1 MKKKCVIL
9 ISLFVSFVLFM
20 LYMDSGIRFFKTY
33 EKEFFIENQT
43 IWHQQFSFKKEPMSS
58 ISVKLKGEVDG
69 DLELILGDGEQERKI
84 DIPQR
89 KVNRYTGTSFI
100 YDWYSK
106 DVTVTIKSKKGKIK
120 ELRAYFDSFS

>member
-58 ISVKLKGEVDG
+58 ISVKLKGGEDG
-69 DLELILGDGEQERKI
+69 DLELILGEQERKI

>member
-1 MKKKCVIL
+1 MKKRTIFL
-9 ISLFVSFVLFM
+9 IALFVCFVLLM
-20 LYMDSGIRFFKTY
+20 LYSYSGIQLFRSY
-33 EKEFFIENQT
+33 EKEFLIENQEA
-43 IWHQQFSFKKEPMSS
+43 WSQQFSLNRESVFN

-89 KVNRYTGTSFI
+89 KVNRYTGISFI

-106 DVTVTIKSKKGKIK
+106 EVTVTIQSKKGKIK
-120 ELRAYFDSFS
+120 ELRAYFD